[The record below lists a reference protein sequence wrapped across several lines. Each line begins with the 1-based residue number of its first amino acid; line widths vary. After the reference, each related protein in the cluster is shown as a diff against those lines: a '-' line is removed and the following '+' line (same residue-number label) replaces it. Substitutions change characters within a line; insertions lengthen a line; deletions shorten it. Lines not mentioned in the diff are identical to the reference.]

1 LLEALSAIS
10 RVQTESGPLQS
21 YLMLSELDAR
31 RPADRRLRPETV
43 AMLAAKFSDFGDQYL
58 IFSEFPDLN
67 DASIVVFLQTLPAST
82 AFPKTSCVATLLEPS
97 KPASDSGRYSRVKVK
112 SHRPL

>member
-1 LLEALSAIS
+1 
-10 RVQTESGPLQS
+10 
-21 YLMLSELDAR
+21 MLSELDAR

-67 DASIVVFLQTLPAST
+67 DASIVAFLQTVTSLSSISKRLAWQRSWNLPSQHRTLADIRAS
-82 AFPKTSCVATLLEPS
+82 
-97 KPASDSGRYSRVKVK
+97 R
-112 SHRPL
+112 